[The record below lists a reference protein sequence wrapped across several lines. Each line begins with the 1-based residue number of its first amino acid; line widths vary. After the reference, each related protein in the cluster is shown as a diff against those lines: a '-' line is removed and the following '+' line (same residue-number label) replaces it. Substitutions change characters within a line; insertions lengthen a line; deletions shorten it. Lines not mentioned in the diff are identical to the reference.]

1 MIEIFY
7 SNNKS
12 PRIQPQDKPKVGS
25 WIYVVEP
32 SEEELQKLSEDYN
45 LDYDL
50 LVDATDIYETPRVE
64 QEDGDAYV
72 FARYCFP
79 QGVDIATEPIL
90 IIYTK
95 EYIFTILRRKTTI
108 LDRLTSGVEPV
119 ATTQKTKTFLQ
130 ILGAIN
136 YSYDRNLYKVNKQL
150 LSIRSKLSKYDIKN
164 EYFIEF
170 IDIEENLNE
179 YLSALQPQAVMFR
192 NLLNGRFLPL
202 YEQDKDLVEDLSLST
217 TELIDLIKSR
227 LKTISNIRDAY
238 STVMANTLNST
249 FRRLTSISIFLTI
262 PAITAALYGMNL
274 NLPLAHNP
282 DAFWIILGIVMI
294 LTGTCIWIFRKL
306 KWL

>member
-1 MIEIFY
+1 MIEIYY
-7 SNNKS
+7 STNKN
-12 PRIQPQDKPKVGS
+12 PHMQVQDKPKVGS
-25 WIYVVEP
+25 WIHVVEP
-32 SEEELQKLSEDYN
+32 DEAELQKLCEDFN
-45 LDYDL
+45 LDQDL
-50 LVDATDIYETPRVE
+50 LTDAMDVYETPRVE
-64 QEDGDAYV
+64 QDGSNAYV

-95 EYIFTILRRKTTI
+95 EHIFTILRRKTAI
-108 LDRLTSGVEPV
+108 LDRLTSGLEPV

-136 YSYDRNLYKVNKQL
+136 YSYDRNLYTVNKQL
-150 LSIRSKLSKYDIKN
+150 LSVRSKLSKYDIRN
-164 EYFIEF
+164 EYFIQF

-179 YLSALQPQAVMFR
+179 YISALQPQAVMYR

-202 YEQDKDLVEDLSLST
+202 YEDDKDLVEDLSLST
-217 TELIDLIKSR
+217 NELIELIKSR

-238 STVMANTLNST
+238 STVMANTLNAT

-282 DAFWIILGIVMI
+282 NAFWIILVIVMI
-294 LTGTCIWIFRKL
+294 LTGWCIWLFRKL

>member
-1 MIEIFY
+1 M
-7 SNNKS
+7 
-12 PRIQPQDKPKVGS
+12 QVQDKPKVGS
-25 WIYVVEP
+25 WIHVVEP
-32 SEEELQKLSEDYN
+32 DEAELQKLCEDFN
-45 LDYDL
+45 LDQDL
-50 LVDATDIYETPRVE
+50 LTDAMDVYETPRVE
-64 QEDGDAYV
+64 QDGSNAYV

-95 EYIFTILRRKTTI
+95 EHIFTILRRKTAI
-108 LDRLTSGVEPV
+108 LDRLTSGLEPV

-136 YSYDRNLYKVNKQL
+136 YSYDRNLYTVNKQL
-150 LSIRSKLSKYDIKN
+150 LSVRSKLSKYDIRN
-164 EYFIEF
+164 EYFIQF

-179 YLSALQPQAVMFR
+179 YISALQPQAVMYR

-202 YEQDKDLVEDLSLST
+202 YEDDKDLVEDLSLST
-217 TELIDLIKSR
+217 NELIELIKSR

-238 STVMANTLNST
+238 STVMANTLNAT

-282 DAFWIILGIVMI
+282 NAFWIILVIVMI
-294 LTGTCIWIFRKL
+294 LTGWCIWLFRKL